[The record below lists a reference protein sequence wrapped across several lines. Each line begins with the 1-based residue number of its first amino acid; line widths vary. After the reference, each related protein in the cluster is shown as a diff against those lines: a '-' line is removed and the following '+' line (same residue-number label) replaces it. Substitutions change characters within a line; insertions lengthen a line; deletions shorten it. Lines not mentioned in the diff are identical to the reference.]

1 MKKEDKILENIIN
14 KSIEIEIKIKL
25 IEYLKRNKFINEKM
39 YSFVMNKLIK
49 V

>member
-1 MKKEDKILENIIN
+1 MILKNIIN

>member
-1 MKKEDKILENIIN
+1 MKKEGYILENIIN

-25 IEYLKRNKFINEKM
+25 IEYLKRNKFINEEM
-39 YSFVMNKLIK
+39 YSSVINKLIK

>member
-1 MKKEDKILENIIN
+1 MKKEGYILENIIN

-25 IEYLKRNKFINEKM
+25 IEYLKRNKFINNEM
-39 YSFVMNKLIK
+39 YTFIMNKLIK

>member
-1 MKKEDKILENIIN
+1 MKKEGYILENIIN

-25 IEYLKRNKFINEKM
+25 IEYLKRNKFINEEM
-39 YSFVMNKLIK
+39 YSFVINKLIK

>member
-1 MKKEDKILENIIN
+1 MKKGDKILENIIN
-14 KSIEIEIKIKL
+14 QSIEIEIKIKL
-25 IEYLKRNKFINEKM
+25 IEYLKRNKFINEEM

>member
-1 MKKEDKILENIIN
+1 MENIIN

-25 IEYLKRNKFINEKM
+25 IKYLKRNKFINEEM

>member
-1 MKKEDKILENIIN
+1 MEGYILENIIN

-25 IEYLKRNKFINEKM
+25 IEYLKRNKFINEEI
-39 YSFVMNKLIK
+39 YFFVMNKLIK

>member
-1 MKKEDKILENIIN
+1 MEGYILENIIN

-25 IEYLKRNKFINEKM
+25 IEYLKRNKFINEEM
-39 YSFVMNKLIK
+39 YSFVINKLIK

>member
-1 MKKEDKILENIIN
+1 MENIIN

-25 IEYLKRNKFINEKM
+25 IEYLKRNKFINKDM

>member
-25 IEYLKRNKFINEKM
+25 TEYLKRNKFTVTEIENLHASSM
-39 YSFVMNKLIK
+39 
-49 V
+49 

>member
-1 MKKEDKILENIIN
+1 MKKEDYILENIIN

-25 IEYLKRNKFINEKM
+25 IEYLKRNKFINEEM

>member
-25 IEYLKRNKFINEKM
+25 IEYLKRNKFINEDM

>member
-1 MKKEDKILENIIN
+1 MKMEGYILENIIN

-25 IEYLKRNKFINEKM
+25 IEYLKRNKFINEEI
-39 YSFVMNKLIK
+39 YFFVMNKLIK